1 MSVTSQPTGSIPVQL
16 RHVSGH
22 RSRPFPLGVA
32 KSVPGVV
39 EVAGAV
45 NLAVYAPGITALDV
59 VFTDPGFP
67 ADAVPRAEDL
77 HRAPLFDVT
86 DHVHHGTVPGLGEG
100 SLYALVAR
108 DRRLSGV
115 SRTGRKTSGKVKVL
129 PQLLLD
135 PYGDAVV
142 ERGGVYWS
150 TRVAGDFDWNGAA
163 KPHTPLRDTIIYEA
177 HVIGQTKLHP
187 GIPEELRGTYAGL
200 AHPAMLE
207 YLTYLGVTA
216 VELLPVHHHRD
227 EDHLQ
232 AAGLQNYWGYNTV
245 SFFAPHP
252 GYATAAAQAAGPRAV
267 QDEFKGMVK
276 LLHEAGI
283 EVLLDV
289 VYNHTAE
296 EGPGGP
302 TFCWRG
308 LGDEHYYRHDAAG
321 RYLDTTGCGNA
332 LNFNDPQVVR
342 MTVDSLRR
350 WVTDFQI
357 DGFRFDLAVT
367 MCRDGA
373 HYYTN
378 RHPFL
383 VAAQA
388 DPVLAGTKLIAEP
401 WDVGIGGWQTGN
413 FPAGWSD
420 WNDRFRD
427 VVRDF
432 WVADRGAMEHGGQ
445 GGSTARLAD
454 SLSGS
459 AVLFESS
466 GRSALA
472 SINLVT
478 AHDGFTLADLV
489 AYNEKHNE
497 ANREDNRDGNSHNR
511 SYNHGTE
518 GPTGDADL
526 LESRAQTARNVM
538 ATLLLSLGVPMI
550 TAGDELGRSQGG
562 NNNAYCQNNEISWTD
577 WGLDSRQ
584 QRMLSTTRRLIAI
597 RKEFLAGQPYSYPA
611 RDLGY
616 LKWFNSLGR
625 PMTEQDWTDPHQR
638 LLQLLI
644 GVPGGRS
651 TGLIVFN
658 GGLETVPFRLP
669 APEELRGIST
679 EQGSAVHT
687 FTLQLSTS
695 HRGDPRRGALF
706 APGEHDTIEANS
718 ITIYNV

>member
-1 MSVTSQPTGSIPVQL
+1 MTATSQPTGSIPVQL
-16 RHVSGH
+16 KRGTGH

-32 KSVPGVV
+32 DSVPGVESV
-39 EVAGAV
+39 PGAV
-45 NLAVYAPGITALDV
+45 NLAVYAPGQQALDV
-59 VFTDPGFP
+59 VFTDPDFP
-67 ADAVPRAEDL
+67 ADAVPTAEDL

-86 DHVHHGTVPGLGEG
+86 DHIHHGTVVGLGYG

-108 DRRLSGV
+108 DRRISGV
-115 SRTGRKTSGKVKVL
+115 SRTGRKTSGKSKAL
-129 PQLLLD
+129 PQLLID

-142 ERGGVYWS
+142 ERGGRYWS
-150 TRVAGDFDWNGAA
+150 TRVRRDFDWNGAQ
-163 KPHTPLRDTIIYEA
+163 KPHTPLRDTIVYEA

-200 AHPAMLE
+200 AHPVMLE
-207 YLTYLGVTA
+207 YLTQLGVTA

-227 EDHLQ
+227 ENHLRQ
-232 AAGLQNYWGYNTV
+232 LGLDNYWGYNTV

-252 GYATAAAQAAGPRAV
+252 SYATAAAQARGPQAI

-308 LGDEHYYRHDAAG
+308 LGDRHYYRHDAEG
-321 RYLDTTGCGNA
+321 RYVDTTGCGNA
-332 LNFNDPQVVR
+332 LNFDDPQVVR
-342 MTVDSLRR
+342 MTLDSLRH
-350 WVTDFQI
+350 WVNDFQI

-373 HYYTN
+373 HHFTN

-401 WDVGIGGWQTGN
+401 WDVGLGGWQTGH

-432 WVADRGAMEHGGQ
+432 WVADRGALEHGSQ

-454 SLSGS
+454 CLAGS
-459 AVLFESS
+459 AGMFESS
-466 GRSALA
+466 GRSPLA
-472 SINLVT
+472 SVNLVT
-478 AHDGFTLADLV
+478 AHDGFTLNDLV
-489 AYNEKHNE
+489 SYNEKHNE
-497 ANREDNRDGNSHNR
+497 ANGEDNRDGTSNNR
-511 SYNHGTE
+511 SYNHGAE
-518 GPTGDADL
+518 GLTQDDDVLDA
-526 LESRAQTARNVM
+526 RAQTQRNLM

-550 TAGDELGRSQGG
+550 TAGDEIGRTQRG

-577 WGLDSRQ
+577 WNLDGRQ
-584 QRMLSTTRRLIAI
+584 ERLLATTRELIAV
-597 RKEFLAGQPYSYPA
+597 RKRFLAGQPYSYPA
-611 RDLGY
+611 RGLGY
-616 LKWFNSLGR
+616 LKWFNDSGH
-625 PMTEQDWTDPHQR
+625 PMTEENWGDSQCR

-644 GVPGGRS
+644 GVPGGRG
-651 TGLIVFN
+651 TGLIVVN
-658 GGLETVPFRLP
+658 GSLEPTPFQLP
-669 APEELRGIST
+669 VADELRGISD
-679 EQGSAVHT
+679 EHGVALRS
-687 FTLQLSTS
+687 FSLLLSTS
-695 HRGDPRRGALF
+695 QHGELRRGAVF
-706 APGEHDTIEANS
+706 SPGNQDTIEASS
-718 ITIYNV
+718 ITLYSL